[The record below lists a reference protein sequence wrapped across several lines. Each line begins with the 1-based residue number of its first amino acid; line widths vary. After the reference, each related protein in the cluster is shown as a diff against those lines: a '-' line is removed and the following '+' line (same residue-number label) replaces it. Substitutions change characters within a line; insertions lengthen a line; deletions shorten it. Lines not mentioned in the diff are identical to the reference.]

1 MCFRD
6 KILYTVIA
14 RNEVTKQS
22 QRGEIASLALAI
34 TMETLSKQ
42 QGILKLNYRL
52 KGGYIDLQK
61 TEQL

>member
-61 TEQL
+61 TE